1 MEQKKESKS
10 KLCAAAKRYPTKG
23 KAYEAFSNDQGKNGI
38 YLIEEIINGQIKHV
52 CYGRCCNS
60 VQDNELCHIHENQ
73 KKKEKSGFLYFEK
86 DIKNKCDDVKIKKA
100 NASMSYF
107 KQMGD
112 RGRNKTSK
120 TTYHDFKNEDDPIL
134 KIIKFDKN
142 PKLLKD
148 LKIHAIQ
155 LLNSQNIAVKVEK
168 EDETIK
174 NDTNGP
180 SKNKELL
187 ETIERLN
194 LEHQK
199 KLDIKEESLK
209 IKKKSNDNEILDII
223 DEINEISDIDEE
235 SSINSEEIPDN
246 NIFDTIQENN
256 DKNIENNTEN
266 IENNQE
272 DDEYD
277 VEPIYTNKGKL
288 LYLEP
293 FSNNIIEPEGDSD
306 GTSIGILYKIDKK
319 YSNIK
324 KDNEFYTVLSQ
335 NKLKNGEIEYFRD
348 VLNDRIFEMIDDTLI
363 FRGRVTKKNDSSYKF
378 HFD

>member
-86 DIKNKCDDVKIKKA
+86 DIKNKCDEIKIKKA
-100 NASMSYF
+100 NASMTYF

-120 TTYHDFKNEDDPIL
+120 TTYHDFKNDDDPIL

-148 LKIHAIQ
+148 LKIYAIQ

-168 EDETIK
+168 EEESSENDK
-174 NDTNGP
+174 NVS

-199 KLDIKEESLK
+199 KIEDKEELNK
-209 IKKKSNDNEILDII
+209 INEKEKNNDTLDII
-223 DEINEISDIDEE
+223 DEINENSDTDENDSE
-235 SSINSEEIPDN
+235 IEEEIPDN
-246 NIFDTIQENN
+246 DIFIEKEENN
-256 DKNIENNTEN
+256 FEENEDD
-266 IENNQE
+266 

-293 FSNNIIEPEGDSD
+293 FSNNVIEPEGDSD

-335 NKLKNGEIEYFRD
+335 KKLEYEENEYFRD
-348 VLNDRIFEMIDDTLI
+348 VLNDRIFEMIDDSLV
-363 FRGRVTKKNDSSYKF
+363 FKGRVTKKSDSSYKF

>member
-38 YLIEEIINGQIKHV
+38 YLIEEIINGQIKHI

-86 DIKNKCDDVKIKKA
+86 DIKNKCDDIKIKKA
-100 NASMSYF
+100 NSSMSYF

-120 TTYHDFKNEDDPIL
+120 TTYHDFKNDDDPIL

-148 LKIHAIQ
+148 LKIYAIQ

-168 EDETIK
+168 EEESIEDNKTV
-174 NDTNGP
+174 P

-187 ETIERLN
+187 ETIQRLN

-199 KLDIKEESLK
+199 KMDNKDELNKINEEE
-209 IKKKSNDNEILDII
+209 KSNILDII
-223 DEINEISDIDEE
+223 DKINENSDIDE
-235 SSINSEEIPDN
+235 NDSEIEQEIPDN
-246 NIFDTIQENN
+246 DIFNEIEENDFEENN
-256 DKNIENNTEN
+256 D
-266 IENNQE
+266 
-272 DDEYD
+272 DDVEYD

-293 FSNNIIEPEGDSD
+293 CSNNVIEPEGDSD
-306 GTSIGILYKIDKK
+306 GTSIGILYKINKK
-319 YSNIK
+319 YSTIK

-335 NKLKNGEIEYFRD
+335 NKLKNEEIEYFRD

-363 FRGRVTKKNDSSYKF
+363 FKGRVTKKTDCTYNF